1 MKERKATMQYR
12 IGYIGFGG
20 MASGYHY
27 DTAMREDVPFTP
39 TAVFD
44 LRESQRNLAK
54 SRGLAAFDNLQDF
67 LDSRLFDFVLV
78 ATPNQYHCPMVCA
91 ALDSGYHAM
100 SEKPAAMSSAEVEQM
115 IAHSKA
121 AGKMFTVHHNRRWDR
136 DYLILREALASG
148 KIGRVHS
155 YENRIHS
162 AGGNGQMF
170 GWRNYADHGGGMLL
184 DWGIHM
190 LDQTLDLI
198 REPVKSVFADVRPIR
213 SEVDDWAKL
222 LIRFESGVTAQ
233 MEVSTFSPIPLP
245 KWMAFGDKGTIVV
258 DECCGDKG
266 RMRYVENA
274 HGDARSDTVYPDS
287 TVAERGNETYTID
300 EWVDAPLPLTPQ
312 PQDWASLYKNVAASL
327 DGTEALRV
335 TPESVLRCFRVIEAA
350 FQSAESG
357 VSVEF

>member
-1 MKERKATMQYR
+1 MQYR

-27 DTAMREDVPFTP
+27 DTAMREDVPFIP

-54 SRGLAAFDNLQDF
+54 ERGLAAFDNLQDF

-91 ALDSGYHAM
+91 ALVAGYHAM
-100 SEKPAAMSSAEVEQM
+100 SEKPVAMSVSEVEQM
-115 IAHSKA
+115 IAHAKA

-136 DYLILREALASG
+136 DYLILREALDSG
-148 KIGRVHS
+148 KIGCVHS
-155 YENRIHS
+155 FENRIHCKD
-162 AGGNGQMF
+162 GNGQMF

-222 LIRFESGVTAQ
+222 LIRFESGITAQ

-245 KWMAFGDKGTIVV
+245 KWIAYGDKGAIVV
-258 DECCGDKG
+258 DECCGD
-266 RMRYVENA
+266 
-274 HGDARSDTVYPDS
+274 
-287 TVAERGNETYTID
+287 
-300 EWVDAPLPLTPQ
+300 
-312 PQDWASLYKNVAASL
+312 
-327 DGTEALRV
+327 
-335 TPESVLRCFRVIEAA
+335 
-350 FQSAESG
+350 
-357 VSVEF
+357 

>member
-1 MKERKATMQYR
+1 MQYR

-27 DTAMREDVPFTP
+27 DTAMREDVPFIP

-54 SRGLAAFDNLQDF
+54 ERGLAAFDNLQDF

-91 ALDSGYHAM
+91 ALDAGYHAM
-100 SEKPAAMSSAEVEQM
+100 SEKPVAMSVSEVEQM
-115 IAHSKA
+115 IAHAKA

-136 DYLILREALASG
+136 DYLILREALDSG
-148 KIGRVHS
+148 KIGCVHS
-155 YENRIHS
+155 FENRIHCKD
-162 AGGNGQMF
+162 GNGQMF

-190 LDQTLDLI
+190 LDQTLDLV

-213 SEVDDWAKL
+213 SEVDDYAKL
-222 LIRFESGVTAQ
+222 LIRFESGITAQ

-245 KWMAFGDKGTIVV
+245 KWIAYGDKGAIVV

-266 RMRYVENA
+266 MMRYVESA
-274 HGDARSDTVYPDS
+274 HGDARADMVYPDS
-287 TVAERGNETYTID
+287 TVAERAAETYSID
-300 EWVDAPLPLTPQ
+300 KWIEQPLPLTEQ
-312 PQDWASLYKNVAASL
+312 PQDWASLYKNVGAAL
-327 DGTEALRV
+327 DGTEELRV
-335 TPESVLRCFRVIEAA
+335 TPESVLRCFKVIEAA
-350 FQSAESG
+350 FKSAETG
-357 VSVEF
+357 VSVEL

>member
-1 MKERKATMQYR
+1 MQYR

-27 DTAMREDVPFTP
+27 DTAMREDVPFVP

-44 LRESQRNLAK
+44 LRESQRTLARE
-54 SRGLAAFDNLQDF
+54 RGLAAFDNLQAF

-91 ALDSGYHAM
+91 ALDAGYHAM
-100 SEKPAAMSSAEVEQM
+100 SEKPVAMTSAEVEQM
-115 IAHSKA
+115 IAHAKA
-121 AGKMFTVHHNRRWDR
+121 ADKMFTVHHNRRWDR
-136 DYLILREALASG
+136 DYLILREALDSG
-148 KIGRVHS
+148 RIGRVHS
-155 YENRIHS
+155 FENRIHS
-162 AGGNGQMF
+162 KDGNGQMV

-198 REPVKSVFADVRPIR
+198 REPVKSVCADVRPIR
-213 SEVDDWAKL
+213 SEVDDYAKL
-222 LIRFESGVTAQ
+222 LIRFESGITAQ

-245 KWMAFGDKGTIVV
+245 KWMAFGDRGTIVV
-258 DECCGDKG
+258 DECCGNRG
-266 RMRYVENA
+266 MMRYVGDA
-274 HGDARSDTVYPDS
+274 HGDARADTVYPDS
-287 TVAERGNETYTID
+287 TVSVRDAEHFAID
-300 EWVDAPLPLTPQ
+300 TWVEQPLPLTPQ
-312 PQDWASLYKNVAASL
+312 PQDWASLYKNVGAAL

-350 FQSAESG
+350 FLSAKMG
-357 VSVEF
+357 VSVEM

>member
-1 MKERKATMQYR
+1 MQYR

-27 DTAMREDVPFTP
+27 DTAMRDDVPFIP

-54 SRGLAAFDNLQDF
+54 ERGLAAFDNLQDF

-91 ALDSGYHAM
+91 ALDAGYHAM
-100 SEKPAAMSSAEVEQM
+100 SEKPVAMSVSEVEQM

-136 DYLILREALASG
+136 DYLILREALDSG
-148 KIGRVHS
+148 KIGCVHS
-155 YENRIHS
+155 FENRIHCKD
-162 AGGNGQMF
+162 GNGQMF

-213 SEVDDWAKL
+213 SEVDDYAKL
-222 LIRFESGVTAQ
+222 LIRFESGITAQ

-245 KWMAFGDKGTIVV
+245 KWIAYGDKGAIVV
-258 DECCGDKG
+258 DECCGDRG
-266 RMRYVENA
+266 MMRYVESA
-274 HGDARSDTVYPDS
+274 HGDARADMVYPDS
-287 TVAERGNETYTID
+287 TIAERAAETYSID
-300 EWVDAPLPLTPQ
+300 KWVEQPLPLTEQ
-312 PQDWASLYKNVAASL
+312 PQDWASLYKNVGAAL
-327 DGTEALRV
+327 DGTEELRV
-335 TPESVLRCFRVIEAA
+335 TPESVLRCFKVIEAA
-350 FQSAESG
+350 FKSAKTG
-357 VSVEF
+357 VSVEL

>member
-1 MKERKATMQYR
+1 MQYR

-27 DTAMREDVPFTP
+27 DTAMREDVPFVP

-44 LRESQRNLAK
+44 LRESQRTLAK
-54 SRGLAAFDNLQDF
+54 ERGLAAFDTLGAF

-91 ALDSGYHAM
+91 ALDAGYHAM
-100 SEKPAAMSSAEVEQM
+100 SEKPVAMSAAEVETM
-115 IAHSKA
+115 IVHAKA
-121 AGKMFTVHHNRRWDR
+121 ADRMFTVHHNRRWDR
-136 DYLILREALASG
+136 DFLILKEALASG

-190 LDQTLDLI
+190 LDQTLALI
-198 REPVKSVFADVRPIR
+198 TEPVVSVFADVRPIR
-213 SEVDDWAKL
+213 SGEVDDWAKL
-222 LIRFESGVTAQ
+222 LIRFASGVTAQ

-258 DECCGDKG
+258 DECCGNTG
-266 RMRYVENA
+266 RMRYVADA
-274 HGDARSDTVYPDS
+274 HDDARSNTVYPDS
-287 TVAERGNETYTID
+287 TVSARAAQTYTID
-300 EWVDAPLPLTPQ
+300 QWEEAALPLTPQ
-312 PQDWASLYKNVAASL
+312 PQDWASLYKNVAGAL
-327 DGTEALRV
+327 DGTEALEV

-350 FQSAESG
+350 FRSAETG
-357 VSVEF
+357 KSVEL